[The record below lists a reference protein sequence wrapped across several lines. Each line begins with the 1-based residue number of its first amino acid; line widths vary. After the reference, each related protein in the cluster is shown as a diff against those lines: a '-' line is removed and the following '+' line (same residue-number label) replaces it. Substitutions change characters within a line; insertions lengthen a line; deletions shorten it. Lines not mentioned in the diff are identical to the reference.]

1 MFLFVAN
8 HYYFMLT
15 AQERIKV
22 TCLCFF
28 YPHVVLMRQFLV
40 RLSSR
45 VRDDLFCVLGL
56 NILAELLRLC
66 LIKPG
71 LVEQMPEGVS
81 RPYGASAN
89 NRNFPSL
96 HNSSTEKNYHRR
108 FMLICF
114 LFFGRFVHLKCLIT
128 SKSFI

>member
-1 MFLFVAN
+1 MLLFVTN

-15 AQERIKV
+15 EQHKIKV
-22 TCLCFF
+22 TYLCFF
-28 YPHVVLMRQFLV
+28 SMHVILMRQFLV
-40 RLSSR
+40 HLSSR
-45 VRDDLFCVLGL
+45 LHDDLFCILGL

-66 LIKPG
+66 LVKPG
-71 LVEQMPEGVS
+71 LVEQMPERVS
-81 RPYGASAN
+81 RPLGASAN

-96 HNSSTEKNYHRR
+96 HNSSTERNYCRR

-114 LFFGRFVHLKCLIT
+114 LFFGRLVHLKCLIT